1 MQYKAYLCKKYMQMK
16 RFLLFTIIVLIP
28 TLGIAQKKVYI
39 FKPKV
44 SEFAS
49 TNLLDNKTIRVNYKD
64 TRIINKKS
72 KVECTFEELSSIID
86 ETLKATFPKAVWTDS
101 ADADIVLNIKVE
113 RYEAF
118 FPGGVWRGFAE
129 YEVELIH
136 GPDEIKQEIL
146 GTRTEGNIWGI
157 KTAKKVL
164 QMSFDR
170 ANEDLVKLLIDHLE

>member
-1 MQYKAYLCKKYMQMK
+1 MK
-16 RFLLFTIIVLIP
+16 RFLLFMVIVLIP
-28 TLGIAQKKVYI
+28 TLGFAQKKVYV
-39 FKPKV
+39 FKPQV

-49 TNLLDNKTIRVNYKD
+49 TNLLEGKTIQVNYKD

-72 KVECTFEELSSIID
+72 KVECTFEELTSVINES
-86 ETLKATFPKAVWTDS
+86 LKAVFPKVVWIDS
-101 ADADIVLNIKVE
+101 ADADIILNIRVK

-129 YEVELIH
+129 YDVELIH
-136 GPDEIKQEIL
+136 GSDEVKEEIL

-170 ANEDLVKLLIDHLE
+170 ANEDLVKLLIEHLE